1 MLLRPLQAADN
12 AAMAAVIRSVSAEF
26 GLAPSQG
33 FAVADATLDDLHA
46 VYGHE
51 AAAYWVVENEA
62 GAVVGGGGVA
72 PLQGAPEILEIQK
85 LEDATFRAWHLPL
98 IHFGILT

>member
-51 AAAYWVVENEA
+51 AAAYWVVENDA
-62 GAVVGGGGVA
+62 GVSLRQHLRLQDAVILPGVKVKSSRYHCNR
-72 PLQGAPEILEIQK
+72 LYSRK
-85 LEDATFRAWHLPL
+85 
-98 IHFGILT
+98 